1 MVIVLILL
9 LYVGVFFGVKWGW
22 TNTAGVIDRTPLI
35 KKTNPSWAETAEW
48 QTLAAALE
56 KDDVVIERVAEET
69 GVEPQLIAAMVV
81 PEQLRLFFSEREI
94 FKQVFAPL
102 KILGRQT
109 QFSWGIAGL
118 KQETAKQIEERDTTH
133 LLDFQ
138 TDNHDEERFNRITD
152 EHDHYYSYLYTALFL
167 KEIIAEWQ
175 AAGFDISRRPEIL
188 ATLYNI
194 GFEHSVPKSR
204 PQVGGS
210 AIEINGSTYSFG
222 GLAYDFYWSNLLGRF
237 AARDAEDV

>member
-1 MVIVLILL
+1 MRRKLLRWGLMVIVLILL

-152 EHDHYYSYLYTALFL
+152 DGDLGDALQHWLRAFRA
-167 KEIIAEWQ
+167 KEPPP
-175 AAGFDISRRPEIL
+175 S
-188 ATLYNI
+188 
-194 GFEHSVPKSR
+194 
-204 PQVGGS
+204 
-210 AIEINGSTYSFG
+210 
-222 GLAYDFYWSNLLGRF
+222 GRF
-237 AARDAEDV
+237 RDRNQRFDLQLRRFGLRLLLVKPSWSVCGA